1 MLPITQLN
9 FGYTQAGS
17 SNHTLGRMECFG
29 RVVFTGQPGSC
40 EDLWMMGHTLS
51 GFYSVKGSGKINTV
65 YCDMNKIPGEEG
77 STEFEYYY

>member
-1 MLPITQLN
+1 
-9 FGYTQAGS
+9 
-17 SNHTLGRMECFG
+17 MECFG